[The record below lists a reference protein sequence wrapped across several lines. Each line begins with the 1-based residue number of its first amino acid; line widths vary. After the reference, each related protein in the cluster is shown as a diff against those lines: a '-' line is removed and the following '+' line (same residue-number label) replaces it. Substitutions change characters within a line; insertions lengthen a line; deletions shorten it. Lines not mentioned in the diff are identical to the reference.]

1 MFNHLLQLVIVNPR
15 IEVLEKMTLAKFT
28 DSIGKESFYLSIEDA
43 IQGCRFSLNTKKA
56 TEESLNI
63 QAVS

>member
-1 MFNHLLQLVIVNPR
+1 MFNHLLQLAIVNPR

-43 IQGCRFSLNTKKA
+43 IEGCRFSLNIKA
-56 TEESLNI
+56 TEESSND
-63 QAVS
+63 QAEA

>member
-1 MFNHLLQLVIVNPR
+1 MQLAIVNPR

-28 DSIGKESFYLSIEDA
+28 GSIGKESFYLSIEDA
-43 IQGCRFSLNTKKA
+43 IHGCRFSLNTAKA
-56 TEESLNI
+56 QGESSND